1 MKHAICALM
10 VLQFAN
16 YASSQTYGQTSTS
29 LPPGVTSEMIE
40 QGKEVFFGNGLCVN
54 CHGEH
59 GEGLIGPNLTDSE
72 WLQAKGSYL
81 SILQVI
87 LTGVPLDQSTREVA
101 MPPRGGTP
109 LSDTEM
115 HAVAAFVW
123 SVSHPDASE
132 NLPTG
137 VTPEMISEGERLF
150 HGSAQCATCHG
161 SDARGNIGPDLTDED
176 WLHAKGSYL
185 DIVTQILNGVPV
197 ERASRGIPMPPK
209 GGANISHDEVLAV
222 AAYVWSISH
231 LQQN

>member
-1 MKHAICALM
+1 MNRAVSILLVIYTGFFPLHLH
-10 VLQFAN
+10 
-16 YASSQTYGQTSTS
+16 GQTATS
-29 LPPGVTSEMIE
+29 LPPGVTPEMIE
-40 QGKEVFFGNGLCVN
+40 IGETIFFGKGLCVN

-59 GEGLIGPNLTDSE
+59 AEGLIGPNLTDTE

-87 LTGVPLDQSTREVA
+87 LTGVPVEQSTREVA

-109 LSDTEM
+109 LSEDQM

-123 SVSHPDASE
+123 SVSHPESSDE
-132 NLPTG
+132 LPAG
-137 VTPEMISEGERLF
+137 VTPAMISEGRSLF

-161 SDARGNIGPDLTDED
+161 SDAKGNIGPDLTDDE

-185 DIVTQILNGVPV
+185 EIVTQVLNGVPI
-197 ERASRGIPMPPK
+197 ERSSRGIPMPPK
-209 GGANISHDEVLAV
+209 GGANINQEEVLAV

-231 LQQN
+231 LKQN